1 MSYLQFDS
9 TTLCKTPYPLNE
21 IRYRVPFYKI
31 SGLGFDLNELDFG
44 KDGVIDGYF
53 GIRTVMLGLPLGVI
67 FSQYDVFPYKKLK
80 KAGAGA
86 LSLRVGFEN
95 VFTPFDPAAD
105 PDGTL
110 IRVSIHGDDI
120 KGKNFSHQGKSINL
134 TPDAIKEIQKKGTV
148 LYKKDDV
155 VYRLKRAQEVQYVRE
170 KS

>member
-86 LSLRVGFEN
+86 LSLRVGSKTYSLRLILQPIPMARSSGSQ
-95 VFTPFDPAAD
+95 FTATTSREKIF
-105 PDGTL
+105 L
-110 IRVSIHGDDI
+110 IRGRASTSHPMRSKKSKRKGPFSTRKMTSSIG
-120 KGKNFSHQGKSINL
+120 
-134 TPDAIKEIQKKGTV
+134 
-148 LYKKDDV
+148 
-155 VYRLKRAQEVQYVRE
+155 
-170 KS
+170 